1 MATVGII
8 GAGVM
13 GKDVAVTCAAH
24 GYDVVLWDRDGA
36 VMSSVLAETRQLLRK
51 YRMMSPVTAEW
62 NSAEVLGRVRL
73 ADRREELADVDWIV
87 ENIVED
93 YAAKEE
99 LYLGLRDVCGDG
111 VKIAVNTSC
120 IPITKL
126 AALMP
131 RPDNVIG
138 MHFMNPVPL
147 IEGVEVI
154 RGYHTSDDTVKNAE
168 TFATSLGKQPIVVND
183 MPGFVSNRLS
193 HLFMNEAAFLVQDG
207 VAEPEQVDAI
217 FRLGY
222 GHKMGPLETA
232 DLIGLDTVVN
242 SLAILYDEMQDAKF
256 RCCPLLKKMVAAG
269 LLGRKSGRGFY
280 TYLQQSATAAKADG
294 DSGVMRAN
302 AGAMT

>member
-8 GAGVM
+8 GAGLM
-13 GKDVAVTCAAH
+13 GKDVAITCAAH
-24 GYDVVLWDRDGA
+24 GYDVVLCDSDL
-36 VMSSVLAETRQLLRK
+36 SVQRSALGETRQLLRK
-51 YRMMSPVTAEW
+51 YRMMSPVAAGWGTD
-62 NSAEVLGRVRL
+62 EVLGRIRVGEGY
-73 ADRREELADVDWIV
+73 AELAGADWIV

-99 LYLGLRDVCGDG
+99 LYLGLREVCPDG

-120 IPITKL
+120 IPITKI
-126 AALMP
+126 AALLP
-131 RPDNVIG
+131 RPDTVIG

-154 RGYHTSDDTVKNAE
+154 RGFHTSEETVRDAE
-168 TFATSLGKQPIVVND
+168 AFATSLGKRPVVVND

-207 VAEPEQVDAI
+207 VAEPEQIDAL
-217 FRLGY
+217 FRMGY

-242 SLAILYDEMQDAKF
+242 SLAILYDELQDAKF
-256 RCCPLLKKMVAAG
+256 RCCPLLRKMVAAG
-269 LLGRKSGRGFY
+269 RLGRKSGHGFY
-280 TYLQQSATAAKADG
+280 PYLQDG
-294 DSGVMRAN
+294 AVRAN
-302 AGAMT
+302 AGSVS